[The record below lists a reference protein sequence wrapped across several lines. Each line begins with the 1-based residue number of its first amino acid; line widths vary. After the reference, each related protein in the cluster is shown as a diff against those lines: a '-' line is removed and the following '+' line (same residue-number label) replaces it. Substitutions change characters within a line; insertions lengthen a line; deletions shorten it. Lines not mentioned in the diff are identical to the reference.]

1 MGQMSELIS
10 QRLRYR
16 AKIQQKRS
24 VISTYSQPNLAQKSI
39 QGFGLSSS
47 STSQSIASFPSHDIS
62 RISLR
67 PQAKLTVGQ
76 PGDIY
81 EQEADNVAEQV
92 MRMTVPETLEF
103 SSAQTAQN
111 SLQHKFTA
119 CENEGTEEIQRKPT
133 LQKAADSNIEQPNN
147 NIESQLSATQGG
159 GSPLPDNVRGFMEP
173 RFGADFGSVRVHTG
187 CAAVQLSRNLGAQAF
202 TYGNDIYFGTGKLP
216 GNNDLTAHELTH
228 VMQQTPIAQI
238 QPRRVCEENGA
249 CYEELDPVTIE
260 GNPNAPIELDPVTIE
275 GNPNAPIELDPEQ
288 TANSQPNQQLDLAK
302 INADADALF
311 KAVDGWGT
319 DEDTIL
325 KILASKT
332 PAEIAAIKQ
341 VYTDH
346 YARNLDKDLVSEMS
360 GDDLKEAQAKLSGDK
375 VQGAIEALNNSIG
388 FFNDDEAKIEETL
401 SALSPEDLKQM
412 KLIAAKNPDVKAK
425 LDNVLDHLDGND
437 KEVAEA
443 LLEGDKEKAAAAR
456 IAEAIQGLGTDEK
469 AVYKY
474 LEDKNPQEIEQIKKA
489 YQEKT
494 GRTLAADIED
504 DFSNAQ
510 KDQADAL
517 LAGDKAAAA
526 AARIKEAAEGLG
538 TDEKGIYDQLKGKS
552 KQERDAIIKAYEEH
566 YGKGSFDAM
575 LADEL
580 SDDDLKQAQ
589 QYKNKGELD
598 PGFALNLAMS
608 SLGTDENLIK
618 ETLKDKSKEEIKA
631 IREAYTKETGKDLDT
646 ELKSELDG
654 RDDFEV
660 EQMLEGK
667 PQTSKEYYDQAR
679 ERYKFERGK
688 RSTWFSRG
696 VMDASETIGMHSK
709 SEMLE
714 YQNQRLQEMFDKS
727 GNLKPDFTQKDVER
741 IAGYQETDATN
752 YKDAKESVG
761 NVVTIAVSAL
771 VTICT
776 YGVASPWLAAVISGA
791 LAGGIIKYGMQGDAY
806 GGEDIAIDAVVAIV
820 ASALKGFLADG
831 TQFMTKLDD
840 ILKSLGEGAAK
851 KAAQEA
857 LRGAVSADVL
867 KEIFNDT
874 QWRKGVEHYL
884 LNVVTV
890 AGVSAIKSAASGGM
904 EDPLKS
910 KSSLLFG
917 TASGISEGIIDEGV
931 SGIKGEYKG
940 RIEDLL
946 GRLAVAGVSKAVEEQ
961 AQTSASDLTLR
972 LIAKQVVSA
981 TAANDD
987 MSTAYHII
995 DKNTVYLSVEEK
1007 QKLVEMISEEALNN
1021 HNMSASKT
1029 TDKINN
1035 APEVISEEQSQKT
1048 PKTSTIPKPEA
1059 NITDPREVAENLPV
1073 PQTEDLTGKVVN
1085 TGKTESDSE
1094 NDNSENKLPKSEE
1107 KSNLNKG
1114 EVVNVKEEVEKA
1126 SSPEPS
1132 FLFRADDDYKM
1143 GNPVGFELDSEDA
1156 QQANIKSPLE
1166 HVLDK
1171 ESGDTSIYV
1180 SFSTAIRMPGGG
1192 GAIKFTKKNKM
1203 LKVASEA
1210 LKQLEAE
1217 GKIKIYTPE
1226 QVAELIRQNPKKKIS
1241 KQANNVK
1248 AAMEKNGEI
1257 LIEGQ
1262 IPGEFIVPAK

>member
-1 MGQMSELIS
+1 LGE
-10 QRLRYR
+10 RL
-16 AKIQQKRS
+16 KIQRPKG
-24 VISTYSQPNLAQKSI
+24 VTHTYTQPNLAQLI
-39 QGFGLSSS
+39 PGLPAVQAQ
-47 STSQSIASFPSHDIS
+47 TPTGQLSHDIS

-67 PQAKLTVGQ
+67 PQAKLAVNNPEDQ
-76 PGDIY
+76 Y
-81 EQEADNVAEQV
+81 E
-92 MRMTVPETLEF
+92 
-103 SSAQTAQN
+103 S
-111 SLQHKFTA
+111 
-119 CENEGTEEIQRKPT
+119 
-133 LQKAADSNIEQPNN
+133 
-147 NIESQLSATQGG
+147 TQG
-159 GSPLPDNVRGFMEP
+159 
-173 RFGADFGSVRVHTG
+173 
-187 CAAVQLSRNLGAQAF
+187 F
-202 TYGNDIYFGTGKLP
+202 TYNSDFFFDAGKLLA
-216 GNNDLTAHELTH
+216 NNQLTAHQLTH
-228 VMQQTPIAQI
+228 LQQQTGGNQDRRTPCISSVNNQI
-238 QPRRVCEENGA
+238 LQRQDVDN
-249 CYEELDPVTIE
+249 
-260 GNPNAPIELDPVTIE
+260 
-275 GNPNAPIELDPEQ
+275 PEQ
-288 TANSQPNQQLDLAK
+288 TANQQPNQQLDLAK

-341 VYTDH
+341 AYTDH
-346 YARNLDKDLVSEMS
+346 YGRNLDKDLVWEMS

-375 VQGAIEALNNSIG
+375 VQGTIEALNNSIG

-401 SALSPEDLKQM
+401 SALSPEDLKQL
-412 KLIAAKNPDVKAK
+412 KQIAQKDPAVKAK
-425 LDNVLDHLDGND
+425 LDNVLDHLGGED
-437 KEVAEA
+437 KEVTEA
-443 LLEGDKEKAAAAR
+443 LLEGDKEKAAATR
-456 IAEAIQGLGTDEK
+456 IAEAIEGLGTDEK

-474 LEDKNPQEIEQIKKA
+474 LEGKNPQEIENIKKA

-504 DFSNAQ
+504 DFSDAQ

-526 AARIKEAAEGLG
+526 AARIKEAADGLG

-589 QYKNKGELD
+589 QYKDKGELD

-608 SLGTDENLIK
+608 SLGTDEDLIK
-618 ETLKDKSKEEIKA
+618 ETLKGKSKEEIKA
-631 IREAYTKETGKDLDT
+631 IKEAYTKETGKNLDI
-646 ELKSELDG
+646 ELESELDG
-654 RDDFEV
+654 RDAFEV
-660 EQMLEGK
+660 GQMLKGK
-667 PQTSKEYYDQAR
+667 PQTSKEYYDQAM
-679 ERYKFERGK
+679 ERYEFERGK
-688 RSTWFSRG
+688 GSTWFSRG
-696 VMDASETIGMHSK
+696 VMDASEAIGMHSK

-714 YQNQRLQEMFDKS
+714 YQTQRLQEMFDEN
-727 GNLKPDFTQKDVER
+727 GNLKPEFKDKEEEVKR

-761 NVVTIAVSAL
+761 KAVTTAGTIAVAAL
-771 VTICT
+771 ATICT
-776 YGVASPWLAAVISGA
+776 KGAASPWLVAVISGA
-791 LAGGIIKYGMQGDAY
+791 LAGGTNMALRYGMQGDAY
-806 GGEDIAIDAVVAIV
+806 GGEDIAIDAVVATL
-820 ASALKGFLADG
+820 ASALGGFLADKA
-831 TQFMTKLDD
+831 QFMTKLDD

-851 KAAQEA
+851 KAVQEA
-857 LRGAVSADVL
+857 LRGTVSPDVL

-874 QWRKGVEHYL
+874 QWRKGVEYYL

-890 AGVSAIKSAASGGM
+890 AGVSAIKGAASGGM

-917 TASGISEGIIDEGV
+917 TASGISGGIIDEGV

-946 GRLAVAGVSKAVEEQ
+946 GRLAVAGVSKAAEEQ
-961 AQTSASDLTLR
+961 AKTSASDLKLR
-972 LIAKQVVSA
+972 LIAKQAVSA

-995 DKNTVYLSVEEK
+995 DKNTVDLSVEEK
-1007 QKLVEMISEEALNN
+1007 QKLMRMVLEEALNN
-1021 HNMSASKT
+1021 PDMSASKT
-1029 TDKINN
+1029 TDKLNN
-1035 APEVISEEQSQKT
+1035 PPEVISEEQSQKIPGT
-1048 PKTSTIPKPEA
+1048 NTIPQPETV
-1059 NITDPREVAENLPV
+1059 ITEPRKVAENLPV
-1073 PQTEDLTGKVVN
+1073 PQTEHLTEKKVEDVVN

-1094 NDNSENKLPKSEE
+1094 NDNSENRLPKSEE

-1156 QQANIKSPLE
+1156 QQVNIKSPLE